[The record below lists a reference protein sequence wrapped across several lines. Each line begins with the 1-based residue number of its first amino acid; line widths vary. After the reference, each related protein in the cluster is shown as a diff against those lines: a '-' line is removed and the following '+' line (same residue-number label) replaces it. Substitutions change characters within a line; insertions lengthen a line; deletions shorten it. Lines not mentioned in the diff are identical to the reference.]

1 MDVVLV
7 CQVTPPPAVLR
18 AAVDEVCGTGSPIG
32 SDNERPVITIEADA
46 PDAATAVEVLQAK
59 AQQVVQRLDD
69 YNCAIEMTSR
79 LDNRYVDLYPP
90 EAPSLGE
97 GA

>member
-1 MDVVLV
+1 
-7 CQVTPPPAVLR
+7 VLR
-18 AAVDEVCGTGSPIG
+18 TAVDEVCGTGCPIT
-32 SDNERPVITIEADA
+32 SDNERPVITIQADA
-46 PDAATAVEVLQAK
+46 ADAEEAVEVLQAK
-59 AQQVVQRLDD
+59 AQELVRRLDD
-69 YNCAIEMTSR
+69 YSCAIEMTSR